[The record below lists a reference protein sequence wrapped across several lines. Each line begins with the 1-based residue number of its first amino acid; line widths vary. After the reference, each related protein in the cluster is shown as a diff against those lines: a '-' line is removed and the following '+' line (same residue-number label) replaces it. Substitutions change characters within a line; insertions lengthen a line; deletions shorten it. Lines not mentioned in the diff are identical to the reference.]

1 MSNHDK
7 IDELIE
13 AGEKP
18 WVDMR
23 KAIYNNYAQ
32 LFAEFLMGDLSKPV
46 ETPEW
51 YKEKH
56 NESNETD

>member
-18 WVDMR
+18 WADMR
-23 KAIYNNYAQ
+23 KAIYNDIARA
-32 LFAEFLMGDLSKPV
+32 FAEILMGDLSKSV
-46 ETPEW
+46 EEPEW
-51 YKEKH
+51 YRKEH
-56 NESNETD
+56 ENESI